1 MFYFNNFIKKVLQ
14 NSWRIT
20 ALTLHPK
27 LVFRV
32 ALKKGLMI
40 LEDRSYQTQF
50 LPKRFPSP
58 LALTMH
64 IHIYL
69 HLKESSEKCFEYSQ
83 LSKVQPLVFYAIFQK
98 RD

>member
-14 NSWRIT
+14 NSLRIT

-40 LEDRSYQTQF
+40 LEDRYYQTQF

-83 LSKVQPLVFYAIFQK
+83 LSKLQSLVFYAIFQK